1 MDGKKKTQNTHL
13 RSHKLGTNI
22 KKELLRFI
30 AEDIQNGD
38 ITSVLLPKNK
48 ITAKIISK
56 ENGILAGVKFAG
68 DVFRLKGCNVKIIKK
83 DGTKLKPN
91 QIILQVSGNARTVL
105 SCERTALNL
114 LSRMSGIA
122 THTNLLV
129 SKIRKINRKTKL
141 YSTRKTAPGLRFFD
155 KEAVMI
161 GGGHKHRMSLNEM
174 VMIKDNHLM
183 VSNSMEDIIKNARKR
198 HKNVEVEAENQRDA
212 VFAAN
217 SGATIVMLDNFSPAQ
232 IKKTITVLQKKKL
245 RHRVKLEASGRI
257 NSKNITAFAKTG
269 VDMIS
274 VGSITNSVNGLDLS
288 LEVIV

>member
-1 MDGKKKTQNTHL
+1 M
-13 RSHKLGTNI
+13 GTNI
-22 KKELLRFI
+22 KKELLRFVS
-30 AEDIQNGD
+30 EDIQNGD
-38 ITSVLLPKNK
+38 ITSVLLPKNRIK
-48 ITAKIISK
+48 AKIISK

-68 DVFRLKGCNVKIIKK
+68 DIFRLKGCNVKIIKK
-83 DGTKLKPN
+83 DGAKVKPN
-91 QIILQVSGNARTVL
+91 QIVLQVSGNARTIL

-155 KEAVMI
+155 KEAVKI

-245 RHRVKLEASGRI
+245 RNKVKLEASGGI
-257 NSKNITAFAKTG
+257 NSKNIAAFAKTG

-274 VGSITNSVNGLDLS
+274 VGSITNSVKGLDLS
-288 LEVIV
+288 LEVIA

>member
-1 MDGKKKTQNTHL
+1 
-13 RSHKLGTNI
+13 LGTNP

-30 AEDIQNGD
+30 SEDVQNGD
-38 ITSVLLPKNK
+38 ITSVLLPKNRIK
-48 ITAKIISK
+48 AKIISR
-56 ENGILAGVKFAG
+56 ENGTLAGVKFTG
-68 DVFRLKGCNVKIIKK
+68 DIFRLKGCNAKIIKK

-91 QIILQVSGNARTVL
+91 QIVLQISGNARTIL

-122 THTNLLV
+122 TQTDFLV
-129 SKIRKINRKTKL
+129 SKIRKINKKTNL

-155 KEAVMI
+155 KEAVKI
-161 GGGHKHRMSLNEM
+161 GGGHKHRMSLNDM
-174 VMIKDNHLM
+174 VMIKDNHLL
-183 VSNSMEDIIKNARKR
+183 VANSMESIIKNARKQ
-198 HKNVEVEAENQRDA
+198 HKHVEVEVENQRDA
-212 VFAAN
+212 ILAASN
-217 SGATIVMLDNFSPAQ
+217 GATIVMLDNFSPAQ

-274 VGSITNSVNGLDLS
+274 VGSITNSVKGLDLS
-288 LEVIV
+288 LEVII